1 MIVGNVLVISDGING
16 FFANSVCNELTKR
29 RINIYKAGLDDD
41 RINDY
46 LVGSSLIFLILS
58 DEFDVNSI
66 FFSSVKKK
74 CRESTKKIVAYGSA
88 DKIDDIK
95 RAFPA
100 DKFADTFIR
109 PMDNAVMVAK
119 IAIILEEIEES
130 YNNTSADAG
139 EENGQLEQANSDG
152 NSEKAEENSE
162 ENNEVNNEEK
172 TEDNNEET
180 TTEAKSEEPE
190 IPVEKKNILVV
201 DDSGQMLRT
210 ILGWLE
216 GKYNVRL
223 ANSAET
229 AAVSINKDIP
239 DLILLDYEMP
249 EVSGPEFFVQLR
261 EKERTKDI
269 PVIFLT
275 AQNDADSVR
284 AVLEL
289 RPQGYILKTT
299 ASTTLVEKLDDF
311 FRKQNK

>member
-162 ENNEVNNEEK
+162 V
-172 TEDNNEET
+172 NNEET